1 MAHITLN
8 ANTALT
14 SAALALPDNARIVV
28 IDTDTEEET
37 ADLAISG
44 AESLII
50 TGEDA
55 QITTVTDDDTVS
67 TDDDTDD
74 IDDDAFVDAVIASM
88 LDMLGASPRDIKEQ
102 LDAVRNDR
110 PTADIDITD
119 SGDDNSTD
127 DNADSADDEVA
138 ASTALTAIRDARSV
152 DYSYT
157 VRVEYDSDR
166 NVYTD
171 LITDTEIAEGAI
183 IDIINRASETEAG
196 VSMRFDIPT
205 HGVTTFTGDLVANYN
220 GYDGIVLVGHTG
232 GAYVL
237 NAEQNLTNDMSVLE
251 EATFTFI
258 GDADV
263 LFANLGVDIIDIDE
277 YEGRVSDTDD
287 NSEDEDDNTDTID
300 INAATHAAYQRV
312 RTFDAD
318 EQLYVSIYSRSH
330 NLRSTDIC
338 RIISYAAASGLSAR
352 MTIDS
357 TDTSYDGTTE
367 PYVGRLEVRDTDTDS
382 CTYSFVDKKFGVGK
396 INLNSADGDPGFD
409 TLEIYSDTNMR
420 RRGFAGTNHTD
431 YTEISVVEMAK
442 HINTALDPRKGTH
455 HYAHHTHR

>member
-8 ANTALT
+8 ADTALT
-14 SAALALPDNARIVV
+14 SAALALPDNARIVI

-67 TDDDTDD
+67 ADDDTDD
-74 IDDDAFVDAVIASM
+74 IDDEAFVDAVIASM

-110 PTADIDITD
+110 PTDDDGADETVSDNNDDEADTD
-119 SGDDNSTD
+119 DYTD
-127 DNADSADDEVA
+127 DNADSADDEVV
-138 ASTALTAIRDARSV
+138 ASTALTAIRDARSA
-152 DYSYT
+152 DDSYT
-157 VRVEYDSDR
+157 IRVEYDSDR

-220 GYDGIVLVGHTG
+220 GYDGIVLVGRTG

-258 GDADV
+258 GDADM
-263 LFANLGVDIIDIDE
+263 LFADLDVDIIDIGE
-277 YEGRVSDTDD
+277 YESRVSDTDD
-287 NSEDEDDNTDTID
+287 NSEDEGGNTYTGN
-300 INAATHAAYQRV
+300 NAAHPRI

-318 EQLYVSIYSRSH
+318 EQLYVNIYSRSH
-330 NLRSTDIC
+330 DLRSADMR
-338 RIISYAAASGLSAR
+338 RIITYAVENNLSAR
-352 MTIDS
+352 LHVAGMD
-357 TDTSYDGTTE
+357 E
-367 PYVGRLEVRDTDTDS
+367 PYVGRLQVHDNDS
-382 CTYSFVDKKFGVGK
+382 NNTCYTFIDKKLGAVEIDLQETGEE
-396 INLNSADGDPGFD
+396 AGFD
-409 TLEIYSDTNMR
+409 ALEIYSDTDMR

-442 HINTALDPRKGTH
+442 HIDTALDV
-455 HYAHHTHR
+455 